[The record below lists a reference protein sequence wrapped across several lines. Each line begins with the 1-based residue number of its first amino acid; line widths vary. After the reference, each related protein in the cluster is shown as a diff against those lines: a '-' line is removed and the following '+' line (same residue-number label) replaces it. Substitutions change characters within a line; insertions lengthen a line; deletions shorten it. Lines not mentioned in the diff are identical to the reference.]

1 MNKSV
6 FLQILQ
12 NIFLNGRKF
21 YSVHYLD
28 QEEEFEDTK
37 GVIRIPKSKKH
48 RQHSGQTKKDKQ
60 RSTKR
65 NI

>member
-21 YSVHYLD
+21 YFVHYLD

-37 GVIRIPKSKKH
+37 GR
-48 RQHSGQTKKDKQ
+48 
-60 RSTKR
+60 
-65 NI
+65 